1 MTIAE
6 ELNGYNEWCIS
17 EKGQWGLPI
26 PYFYLKS
33 DPETTLQNPEIT
45 RHVADIIRQQGSEA
59 WYRLSVKELLPV
71 NYDAFLY
78 EKGAQIF
85 DIHFDSA
92 LSWDY
97 ILL

>member
-1 MTIAE
+1 MKISDRLRFQCFNELATVKFTPSLDEKKSYMTIAE

-45 RHVADIIRQQGSEA
+45 RHVADIIRQ
-59 WYRLSVKELLPV
+59 
-71 NYDAFLY
+71 
-78 EKGAQIF
+78 
-85 DIHFDSA
+85 
-92 LSWDY
+92 
-97 ILL
+97 